1 MRMLLFLTAL
11 ICGAAIAHEA
21 TNDAAAVDHQH
32 KNAAAVPVQHNADG
46 AVYGAALVKDPPAPM
61 LIEEALANSSA
72 HAGKPGA
79 YSGRITKV
87 CQKMGCWLV
96 LSGETGDL
104 ARVVMHDHAFGVPK
118 DSAGGDAIV
127 YGTLSAKHLSAEEV
141 AHLEKDGGD
150 APSDREFQI
159 DATSVVIREG

>member
-1 MRMLLFLTAL
+1 MRMFLFLAAL
-11 ICGAAIAHEA
+11 LCSAAIAHDA
-21 TNDAAAVDHQH
+21 TNDTAVADHQH
-32 KNAAAVPVQHNADG
+32 KFSSAVPVQHNADG
-46 AVYGAALVKDPPAPM
+46 AVYGALLAQDPLAPVS
-61 LIEEALANSSA
+61 IEDATANASE

-79 YSGRITKV
+79 YSGSIAKV

-118 DSAGGDAIV
+118 DAAGSVAIV
-127 YGTLSAKHLSAEEV
+127 YGTLSEKQLSAEEV
-141 AHLEKDGGD
+141 AHLVKDGAD
-150 APSDREFQI
+150 APANREFQI